1 MAGTGTGTE
10 DKSWIRNSI
19 ETLFR
24 VYNKS
29 GKLVDFKLNPTQA
42 IIDET
47 LNSGVQILDILKA
60 RQKGCSTYIMARFL
74 VECMEDHQVVA
85 MLAHD
90 KEHTEKL
97 LRRSQELL
105 SNMKGAKPRV
115 ERANANEIYF
125 KKTQSSFY
133 IGTAGSKDFGRSATI
148 TRLHCSELA
157 FWKEPKE
164 LFTGLLQA
172 IPFDTGVIVK
182 ETTANGWGNYHQKQ
196 FYRALANP
204 SNRNYPLFIPWN
216 IDPEY
221 QSFTPFIHPLTERE
235 EELVKLFSL
244 SIPQLQWRR
253 EKMEQLEDDEARFM
267 QEYPLS
273 YEQAFMVSG
282 SSLFNSLTLAEPEL
296 AEWRRGTYES
306 RLEGHPRKGFH
317 YVLGADSS
325 GGTGNDDSAIVVGCL
340 ETKEQVYEFHYNKI
354 SPPAF
359 GEKVAEVGKLYNKA
373 YLVPES
379 NSHGLAVLAILKKE
393 YPLSRIYRNSLPVK
407 TPQPAL
413 QVPSYSY
420 GWRTGAISKPYMVG
434 MAVKFIEEGFKVY
447 SPLLYDQLK
456 SFSEDPVTGKL
467 QGSGEHD
474 DLAIAFMLM
483 CMGMLKP
490 GVRARSRDLSEE
502 VAEIPA
508 IKVEDKKVID
518 ISKFRNSAGEYLLPF
533 EDMFPKRIGKNVHT
547 GKRGGRA

>member
-1 MAGTGTGTE
+1 MTKPSSPPIDKT
-10 DKSWIRNSI
+10 DKSWIRKSI

-24 VYNKS
+24 VYDKS
-29 GKLVDFKLNPTQA
+29 GRLVDFKLNPTQA
-42 IIDET
+42 IIDEK
-47 LNSGVQILDILKA
+47 LNSGIQVLDILKA

-105 SNMKGAKPRV
+105 SNMKGAKPNV

-172 IPFDTGVIVK
+172 VPFDTGVIVK

-221 QSFTPFIHPLTERE
+221 QSFTPFQHPLKERE
-235 EELVKLFSL
+235 EELAKEFSL
-244 SIPQLQWRR
+244 TIPQLQWRR

-273 YEQAFMVSG
+273 YQQAFMVSG
-282 SSLFNSLTLAEPEL
+282 SSLFNSLEL
-296 AEWRRGTYES
+296 SKPGEEWVAKTYES
-306 RLEGHPRKGFH
+306 KLASHPRKGFH

-325 GGTGNDDSAIVVGCL
+325 GGTGHDESAVVVLCL
-340 ETKEQVYEFHYNKI
+340 ETQEQVYEYHNNKI
-354 SPPAF
+354 SPPSF
-359 GEKVAEVGKLYNKA
+359 GDLVFDIGMRYNGA

-379 NSHGLAVLAILKKE
+379 NSHGLSVIAVIKKRK
-393 YPLSRIYRNSLPVK
+393 YSLTKIYRNALPTR

-420 GWRTGAISKPYMVG
+420 GWRTGATSKPYMVG
-434 MAVKFIEEGFKVY
+434 MSVKFCEEGFKIY

-456 SFSEDPVTGKL
+456 SFSEDPLTGKL
-467 QGSGEHD
+467 EGTGDHD
-474 DLAIAFMLM
+474 DVAIAFMLA
-483 CMGMLKP
+483 CMGMLRP
-490 GVRARSRDLSEE
+490 GVWSFSRDRD
-502 VAEIPA
+502 AENPKQKPEID
-508 IKVEDKKVID
+508 KVVD
-518 ISKFRNSAGEYLLPF
+518 ISKWRDKDGRAFFKF
-533 EDMFPKRIGKNVHT
+533 EDFFPNRVGLNIHT
-547 GKRGGRA
+547 GKRGRRN

>member
-1 MAGTGTGTE
+1 MAE
-10 DKSWIRNSI
+10 RNPQDKTWIRRSI

-24 VYNKS
+24 VYDKS
-29 GKLVDFKLNPTQA
+29 GRLVDFKLNPTQA
-42 IIDET
+42 IIDDK
-47 LNSGVQILDILKA
+47 LNSGIQVLDILKA

-105 SNMKGAKPRV
+105 SNMKGAKPQV
-115 ERANANEIYF
+115 ERANANEVYF

-157 FWKEPKE
+157 FWKDPKE

-221 QSFTPFIHPLTERE
+221 QSFTPFHYPLTERE
-235 EELVKLFSL
+235 EELVKAFSL

-273 YEQAFMVSG
+273 YQQAFMVSG
-282 SSLFNSLTLAEPEL
+282 SSLFNNLEQRTEPSWTTTSETGFL
-296 AEWRRGTYES
+296 P
-306 RLEGHPRKGFH
+306 GHPKPGFH
-317 YVLGADSS
+317 YVLGADSA
-325 GGTGNDDSAIVVGCL
+325 GGTGNDESAIEVGCL
-340 ETKEQVYEFHYNKI
+340 ETQEQVFEYHSNKI

-359 GEKVAEVGKLYNKA
+359 GELVAEVGKRFNKA
-373 YLVPES
+373 FLVPES
-379 NSHGLAVLAILKKE
+379 NSHGLAVIAVVKKA
-393 YPLSRIYRNSLPVK
+393 YSLNRIYRNSLPVK

-456 SFSEDPVTGKL
+456 AFSEDPQTGKL
-467 QGSGEHD
+467 GGSGEHD
-474 DLAIAFMLM
+474 DCAIAFMLL

-490 GVRARSRDLSEE
+490 GVWARSRDTAVEE
-502 VAEIPA
+502 AEKAQAKI
-508 IKVEDKKVID
+508 VEQVSQKIVD
-518 ISKFRNSAGEYLLPF
+518 ISKFRNERGEFLMPF
-533 EDMFPKRIGKNVHT
+533 STMFPKKTGKNIHT
-547 GKRGGRA
+547 GARGGRA